1 MAQAYV
7 LVTTPNRMRYINV
20 DLLHYSSY
28 EFWYGA
34 VGLCGS
40 ESRGTSGIS
49 LGAEGAEGA
58 AKFVYIGYRGMKSSV
73 RSCSL
78 TSVSTNFSPMC
89 VACSNV
95 GGSLR
100 KKAYIIKAPT
110 DPSLGLTYGSC
121 HSLEAYLQLL
131 RPECLVSEV
140 SIGPHSRDSQ
150 HSVPRV

>member
-34 VGLCGS
+34 LGVCGS
-40 ESRGTSGIS
+40 ESSGTSGIS
-49 LGAEGAEGA
+49 LGAEGA

-95 GGSLR
+95 GGSMR
-100 KKAYIIKAPT
+100 KKHI
-110 DPSLGLTYGSC
+110 
-121 HSLEAYLQLL
+121 LL
-131 RPECLVSEV
+131 KHPL
-140 SIGPHSRDSQ
+140 ILH
-150 HSVPRV
+150 